1 MSIIDNAINALR
13 FKDTIIL
20 KNNTSLSDKYNALNI
35 LPDIKVRIHG
45 KAILEEINEKK

>member
-20 KNNTSLSDKYNALNI
+20 KNNTSLLDKYNALNT
-35 LPDIKVRIHG
+35 LHKEYQG
-45 KAILEEINEKK
+45 SKKGLI